1 MRKDSR
7 RRKPAWGKLLAIA
20 VVITALAAAW
30 RYTPLSEYVT
40 GERIVAWA
48 RAIRGWTWA
57 PLVVVFLY
65 TPAAFVMFPRPLL
78 TLLTVVAF
86 GPWLGFAY
94 GMTGII
100 LSALATYYVGR
111 LLPDKTVQRLAGD
124 KLDDVVKALQRHG
137 LMAMLA
143 VRIIP
148 VAPFAVEGLI
158 AGAVPIKV
166 WHFTLGTFFGMLP
179 GVLATSVFG
188 AQLAAALEDPSKINW
203 WIVAAVVAAMI
214 ALTWYVKRWFARQG
228 AGIR

>member
-7 RRKPAWGKLLAIA
+7 RRKPAWGKLLAIV
-20 VVITALAAAW
+20 VVIAALAAAW
-30 RYTPLSEYVT
+30 RYTPLSELIT
-40 GERIVAWA
+40 GERIAGWA
-48 RAIRGWTWA
+48 RAIRGWAWA
-57 PLVVVFLY
+57 PVVVIFLY
-65 TPAAFVMFPRPLL
+65 TPAAFVMFPRPVL

-111 LLPDKTVQRLAGD
+111 LLPDRTVQRLAGD

-166 WHFTLGTFFGMLP
+166 WHFTLGTFLGMLP

-214 ALTWYVKRWFARQG
+214 ALTWYVKRWFARQS
-228 AGIR
+228 A